1 MLSEIQTPIVR
12 GDREGKTIEILGGR
26 LTYKVLSDETEGAY
40 AIIDQEV
47 PPGHG
52 PPLHVHRRET
62 EIFYVAA
69 GTFDVQCGNEVHR
82 LDAGSLFVGP
92 RDIPHRFENVGESP
106 GRLVLT
112 VIPGN
117 FANYFLEVADVP
129 ADDETQMMDIL
140 AKYEVEL
147 IDDHRP
153 KED

>member
-1 MLSEIQTPIVR
+1 MASEIREPILR
-12 GDREGKTIEILGGR
+12 KNGEGKTIEILGGQ
-26 LTYKVLSDETEGAY
+26 LVYKVLSEETGGAY

-69 GTFDVQCGNEVHR
+69 GTFDVQCGNDVHR
-82 LDAGSLFVGP
+82 LNAGSLFVGP
-92 RDIPHRFENVGESP
+92 RDVPHRFENVGETP

-117 FANYFLEVADVP
+117 FANYFLEVAKLP
-129 ADDETQMMDIL
+129 PEEEQQML
-140 AKYEVEL
+140 ALLEKYEVEL
-147 IDDHRP
+147 V
-153 KED
+153 EDP

>member
-1 MLSEIQTPIVR
+1 MFSEIQAPIIR
-12 GDREGKTIEILGGR
+12 GDKEGRSVEILGGR
-26 LTYKVLSDETEGAY
+26 LFFKVLSEETGGAY

-62 EIFYVAA
+62 EIFYVAE
-69 GTFDVQCGNEVHR
+69 GTFEVQCGKEFHR

-92 RDIPHRFENVGESP
+92 RDIPHRFENVGATP

-112 VIPGN
+112 VFPGQ
-117 FANYFLEVADVP
+117 FANYFLEVAEVP
-129 ADDETQMMDIL
+129 ADDEAKMMELL

-147 IDDHRP
+147 VPDA
-153 KED
+153 

>member
-1 MLSEIQTPIVR
+1 MPSEIQTPIVR

-82 LDAGSLFVGP
+82 LDAGIALCGAARHSASL
-92 RDIPHRFENVGESP
+92 RECRRSP

-112 VIPGN
+112 VFPGN
-117 FANYFLEVADVP
+117 FANYFLEVADIP
-129 ADDETQMMDIL
+129 PDDEEQMMDIL

-147 IDDHRP
+147 VDGDNP
-153 KED
+153 SED